1 MFKSEPMQR
10 IRAYCEKGSEAQ
22 VVEALYEFGA
32 IHVTPAKHSFLKEHG
47 QALDSFKD
55 VSTALI
61 QIRTAE
67 SIFGKVKINTKRTL
81 TESSLESF
89 TLPQLLKKYQNS
101 NVGDVVQLNEESE
114 KLFVEQGNLERKIED
129 YTPLALFESLDEKL
143 ARVKS
148 VAFTLFQTNSAAKVL
163 KEDFAKLQNT
173 STSVKQN
180 GSATYCLVVF
190 DKVQNE
196 QVSKIIAKHASH
208 VIPVPQLQNGGFRNE
223 VEKLQA
229 QLISVKQRI
238 QEIKTQIATLKEE
251 QGSAITSL
259 RVALEIES
267 KKAQLP
273 FQFGATNTLIAVEGW
288 VAKKNASNLE
298 TTLAKKVKNTYV
310 EFIETIELAP
320 TKLVNPR
327 PLNSFEELVKF
338 FSLPKSNELDP
349 TALVA
354 VSFPLFFGMIV
365 GDIGYGL
372 VALLLALFIKHK
384 TKGDYFMQSFGTMLA
399 VSSVSSIIFGVIFGE
414 FFGFE
419 HILGV
424 VELHPL
430 IHRVEE
436 HGLAILMAL
445 TILFGMLH
453 LAIGYAIGAWQAFKH
468 GHSKHGYAKVS
479 WLVLEFSLA
488 LFIAGNL
495 KVSFLYFI
503 EPIAQVI
510 PPIITG
516 PLVLLSVIGIA
527 FFEGPTALF
536 EIPGLLSNIFS
547 YLRIMA
553 LGVAG
558 VVIAL
563 ILNKIPESISFA
575 TPVAIV
581 TSILLLALYVFGHLA
596 GIVLALFESMI
607 QSMRLQYVEFF
618 SKFFEG
624 GGIQFNPLNPKKV

>member
-47 QALDSFKD
+47 AALDSFKD

-67 SIFGKVKINTKRTL
+67 SILEKVKIKTKKTMF
-81 TESSLESF
+81 ESLENF
-89 TLPQLLKKYQNS
+89 TLSQLLKKCRDS
-101 NVGDVVQLNEESE
+101 SVEEVIQLNEENE
-114 KLFVEQGNLERKIED
+114 KLFIEQGNLERKIEE
-129 YTPLALFESLDEKL
+129 YRPLALFDLLDEKL
-143 ARVKS
+143 ASVKS
-148 VAFTLFQTNSAAKVL
+148 VTFTVFQTDSAPKAL
-163 KEDFAKLQNT
+163 KEDFAKLQNN
-173 STSVKQN
+173 SISVKQI

-190 DKVQNE
+190 DKNQTD
-196 QVSKIIAKHASH
+196 QISKIITKHSLST
-208 VIPVPQLQNGGFRNE
+208 ISIPQLQAGGFASE
-223 VEKLQA
+223 VEKLEFKRVG
-229 QLISVKQRI
+229 VKQRI
-238 QEIKTQIATLKEE
+238 QEIKTKVTRIKEE
-251 QGSAITSL
+251 KGNAITSL
-259 RVALEIES
+259 RMGLEIES

-288 VAKKNASNLE
+288 VQKKKAASLE
-298 TTLAKKVKNTYV
+298 AVIGKMVKNVHV
-310 EFIETIELAP
+310 EFIETNELAP

-338 FSLPKSNELDP
+338 FSLPKSTELDP

-424 VELHPL
+424 IELHPL

-445 TILFGMLH
+445 TILFGMIH

-468 GHSKHGYAKVS
+468 GHAKHGYAKIS
-479 WLVLEFSLA
+479 WLALEASLA

-503 EPIAQVI
+503 EPASQVI
-510 PPIITG
+510 TPAITG
-516 PLVLLSVIGIA
+516 PVVLLSIIGIA

-563 ILNKIPESISFA
+563 ILNKIPESVSFA

-581 TSILLLALYVFGHLA
+581 TSILLLVLYVVGHLA

-624 GGIQFNPLNPKKV
+624 GGIQFNPLNPKKT